1 MDCQQRTLVIAPD
14 SFKGALSASE
24 VATVLGRGVQRIV
37 GDTVRVI
44 VTPLAD
50 GGEGTSDIALALG
63 GIKEPSP
70 TVNIYGEPQDNGF
83 WVRWGSRAIVE
94 AAVGSGFIPES
105 RRQFPASRTTSLG
118 TGLLIQSAMADPDIQ
133 EVLVAL
139 GGSGSTDGGL
149 GLLAGIGG
157 RFWNAG
163 GSELKPFGDH
173 LAQVADYEVPAPP
186 KPLIGLYDVG
196 VPLLGERG
204 SVALFGPQKGL
215 NWEDLPEIERGMENW
230 ADVVNRKTSGA
241 LAWIAGSGAAGGMG
255 FGILVARGSLQ
266 PGAQAVAEWQGL
278 QAQIEGSDWVVT
290 GEGRMDAQTEEGKVA
305 AVVIQQA
312 HAAHK
317 PVIAVVG
324 SRARDLTRLHQ
335 RGLTLVLP
343 ILTEPMSLHNAIDN
357 TAELLETAGEEIGWV
372 ISEWE
377 PR

>member
-1 MDCQQRTLVIAPD
+1 MAHRQLTVLMAPD
-14 SFKGALSASE
+14 SFKGALSALE
-24 VATVLGRGVQRIV
+24 VATVLGRGVQRIA
-37 GDTVRVI
+37 GDRVRVI

-63 GIKEPSP
+63 GVKEPGP

-105 RRQFPASRTTSLG
+105 RRKLSASRTTSLG
-118 TGLLIQSAMADPDIQ
+118 TGLLIQSAMAHPEIQ

-139 GGSGSTDGGL
+139 GGSGSTDGGI
-149 GLLAGIGG
+149 GLLAGLGG
-157 RFWNAG
+157 RFWNAA
-163 GSELKPFGDH
+163 GSELKPFGHH
-173 LAQVADYEVPAPP
+173 LSHVADYEVPPP
-186 KPLIGLYDVG
+186 KKPLIGLYDVG

-215 NWEDLPEIERGMENW
+215 SRDDLPEVERGMKAW
-230 ADVVNRKTSGA
+230 ADVVSRKASGA
-241 LAWIAGSGAAGGMG
+241 LAEQAGAGAAGGMG
-255 FGILVARGSLQ
+255 FGILVAKGRLR
-266 PGAQAVAEWQGL
+266 PGAEAVAEWQGL
-278 QAQIEGSDWVVT
+278 KAQIEKSHWVVT

-305 AVVIQQA
+305 TVVIQEA
-312 HAAHK
+312 HAAQK

-343 ILTEPMSLHNAIDN
+343 IPTGPMSLQDAIEN
-357 TAELLETAGEEIGWV
+357 TAELLETVGEEIGWLLL
-372 ISEWE
+372 EWE
-377 PR
+377 SD